1 MAAKKTKKITI
12 TLDEDYS
19 DMLLLGIQT
28 PLASHRLAYQMNS
41 VLNLKLRRNDMPLV
55 LTKKDIVCNFTTFD
69 YFDEEQQLA
78 WSLIE
83 NTYKSL
89 RIDKNRFD
97 LFATDPFYSTRID
110 YLFPEEKAINY
121 VLKITNIDSAEF
133 TIFSKKIHQ
142 IYNVEMVKPLEIEAL
157 KNKEK
162 LLY

>member
-1 MAAKKTKKITI
+1 MAAKKTKIITI

-19 DMLLLGIQT
+19 DITVLGIQT
-28 PLASHRLAYQMNS
+28 PLAAHRLAYQINS
-41 VLNLKLRRNDMPLV
+41 VLNLRLRRNDIPLV
-55 LTKKDIVCNFTTFD
+55 LNKKDLECHFTTFD
-69 YFDEEQQLA
+69 YYDEEQEIS

-89 RIDKNRFD
+89 RLDKNHFD
-97 LFATDPFYSTRID
+97 LFATEPFYSTRID

-121 VLKITNIDSAEF
+121 ILKITNIVSSEF
-133 TIFSKKIHQ
+133 DVLSKKIHQ
-142 IYNVEMVKPLEIEAL
+142 IYNVEMIKPLEIETL